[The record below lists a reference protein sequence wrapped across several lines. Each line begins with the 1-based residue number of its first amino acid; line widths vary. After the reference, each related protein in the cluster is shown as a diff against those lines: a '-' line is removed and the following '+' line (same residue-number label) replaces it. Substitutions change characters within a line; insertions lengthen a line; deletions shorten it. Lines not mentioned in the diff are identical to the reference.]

1 MELPNSNNQSK
12 KQQTEIFKN
21 FAKFNDDRSQLILDY
36 QSFISLISS
45 STHLYSNFTDHNY
58 NYNQI
63 NNNIFGLL
71 FFIIDENNKGFLTIN
86 DWFHFNN
93 LLSNKNYQYIFLYE
107 FFKKFD
113 SGLRDTKSINYN
125 AKSLSFDNL
134 YLNLTDFKQTL
145 SNLQQYNNN
154 EFFKINNLNLNWTDI
169 TLLNFY
175 LKENKLINLNSILT
189 FIQNDLLNYKIY
201 HLFKNLAIYNPM
213 TENYVISKNQ
223 LKFILNLNYDHKVS
237 NQIFNSLNFTNIA
250 LLNATNNAISFANL
264 KDFIYLFNNLDLL
277 NQVLLKYYQI
287 YHNLYNT
294 DSLLQ
299 KDLIITKPD
308 FVNFLNYEYKKINN
322 IVQFSPSQ
330 INLLFSIVENYKF
343 NLIMQQKDNPNQPHD
358 NLLQFLNQYTKEV
371 SSRNA
376 LNVNEHSMDPN
387 DKVPL
392 HVQDFLKI
400 TNPNY
405 LNDLVFESE
414 INERINSNFYF
425 FPIFDSIYNF
435 TLGSIAGAIG
445 ATIVYPIDLIKT
457 RMQAQRTAVYKN
469 SFDCFVKILQKEGL
483 RGLYSGIGLQLIGV
497 APEKAIKL
505 TVNDFAKNF
514 LTNKYDQI
522 TLANE
527 VIAGASAGFAQ
538 VVFTNPLEIVKIRLQ
553 IQGNLKDVT
562 ERSTGI
568 SIIKKLGLRGLY
580 KGVTA
585 CLMRDVPFS
594 AIYFPTYNHIKKD
607 LFHYDPKDK
616 DSRSS
621 LKTWELLVSGGL
633 AGMPAAFLTTPFDV
647 IKTRLQMVPKK
658 GETKYN
664 GIMHAFKTILKE
676 EKFSSFFKGGGARV
690 LRSSPQFG
698 FTLAAYEIF
707 QSLFP
712 LNDISFLSKNG
723 GEHSPTLNISNS
735 IKDDIEKRYY
745 LNYYYKSCQISKI
758 FIDLDYNFKEFN
770 YDIYTKFYN
779 QLNASKKLSAP
790 EPVPQIKEN

>member
-12 KQQTEIFKN
+12 KQQTEIFKS
-21 FAKFNDDRSQLILDY
+21 FAKYNEDKTQLRLDY
-36 QSFISLISS
+36 QSFIELISS

-93 LLSNKNYQYIFLYE
+93 LLSNRNYQYIFLYE

-113 SGLRDTKSINYN
+113 SGLKDVKSINYN

-134 YLNLTDFKQTL
+134 YLNLADFKQTL

-201 HLFKNLAIYNPM
+201 HLFKNLSIYNPM
-213 TENYVISKNQ
+213 SANYVISKNQ
-223 LKFILNLNYDHKVS
+223 LKFILHLNYDHKIS
-237 NQIFNSLNFTNIA
+237 NQIFNSLNFTNIT
-250 LLNATNNAISFANL
+250 LLNSTNNSISFANL
-264 KDFIYLFNNLDLL
+264 KDFIYIFNNLDLL
-277 NQVLLKYYQI
+277 NQILLKYNQI

-294 DSLLQ
+294 DKLLQ
-299 KDLIITKPD
+299 KDLPITKPD
-308 FVNFLNYEYKKINN
+308 FINFLNYEYKKINN

-330 INLLFSIVENYKF
+330 INLLFSIVENYKY
-343 NLIMQQKDNPNQPHD
+343 NLTMHQAENPDLPHD
-358 NLLQFLNQYTKEV
+358 NLLQFLNQYNKEV
-371 SSRNA
+371 SSRNS
-376 LNVNEHSMDPN
+376 LNLNEYSLEPN
-387 DKVPL
+387 QKVPL
-392 HVQDFLKI
+392 HISDFLKI

-405 LNDLVFESE
+405 LNDLVYESE
-414 INERINSNFYF
+414 ISERINSNFYF

-457 RMQAQRTAVYKN
+457 RMQAQRTLIYKN
-469 SFDCFVKILQKEGL
+469 SLDCFVKIFQKEGIK
-483 RGLYSGIGLQLIGV
+483 GLYSGIGLQLIGV

-505 TVNDFAKNF
+505 TMNDFAKGL
-514 LTNKYDQI
+514 LTTKYDQI
-522 TLANE
+522 TLGNE
-527 VIAGASAGFAQ
+527 ILAGASAGFAQ
-538 VVFTNPLEIVKIRLQ
+538 VIFTNPLEIVKIRLQ
-553 IQGNLKDVT
+553 IQGNLT
-562 ERSTGI
+562 NEAERATGV
-568 SIIKKLGLRGLY
+568 SIINKLGLKGLY

-585 CLMRDVPFS
+585 CLLRDVPFS

-616 DSRSS
+616 NSRST
-621 LKTWELLVSGGL
+621 LNTWELLVSGGL

-664 GIMHAFKTILKE
+664 GIIHAFKTILRE

-712 LNDISFLSKNG
+712 LNDISFLSKTSGDN
-723 GEHSPTLNISNS
+723 SPTLNISNS
-735 IKDDIEKRYY
+735 IKQDIEKRYY

-770 YDIYTKFYN
+770 YDIYTKFYQ
-779 QLNASKKLSAP
+779 QLKQSKALAASDEAKDK
-790 EPVPQIKEN
+790 